1 MAKGVTTLTDAEVL
15 REIEKL
21 NESDY
26 VTLARRYTRL
36 QYRVRQKLYSLRA
49 LEKKGRELAKAGIT
63 MDMLRDENFIEEEF
77 GE

>member
-63 MDMLRDENFIEEEF
+63 MEMLKDENFIEEEF

>member
-63 MDMLRDENFIEEEF
+63 MDMLKDENFIEEEF

>member
-21 NESDY
+21 NDSDY

-63 MDMLRDENFIEEEF
+63 MDMLKDENFIEEEF

>member
-1 MAKGVTTLTDAEVL
+1 MAKGMTTMSDTEVL
-15 REIEKL
+15 REIEKVSD
-21 NESDY
+21 SDY
-26 VTLARRYTRL
+26 VALARRYTRL
-36 QYRVRQKLYSLRA
+36 QYRVRQKLYALRN

>member
-1 MAKGVTTLTDAEVL
+1 MAKGMTTLTDAEVL

-63 MDMLRDENFIEEEF
+63 MDMLKDENFIEEEF

>member
-1 MAKGVTTLTDAEVL
+1 MAKGMPTMSDAEVL
-15 REIEKL
+15 REFEKVSD
-21 NESDY
+21 SDY
-26 VTLARRYTRL
+26 VALALRYTRL
-36 QYRVRQKLYSLRA
+36 QYRVRQKLYALRN